1 MIKPIFFDFNDETAI
16 EIFHSQTKMPTNQL
30 AVLYRQNVPKIFMF
44 SILVLQLEDRLVL
57 LILLKVFKNLS
68 TETGYFTKMFY
79 LKKRI
84 VMRTEWTTNVLEWTK
99 TISKNKIK
107 LTEKKIE
114 TIRKKSYWWDYR
126 NRGYFMRIRCILFSV
141 RRI

>member
-57 LILLKVFKNLS
+57 LILLIKVFKNLS
-68 TETGYFTKMFY
+68 METGYFTKMFY

-84 VMRTEWTTNVLEWTK
+84 VMHTE
-99 TISKNKIK
+99 
-107 LTEKKIE
+107 
-114 TIRKKSYWWDYR
+114 
-126 NRGYFMRIRCILFSV
+126 
-141 RRI
+141 